1 MKKNEFRM
9 SEVPPGSVLPLGD
22 VEVFSVEGGFCA
34 TQARCTHAQGLLS
47 EGTFDG
53 STVTCRRHGSQFNVR
68 TGAVLRGPAKDP
80 LKTYRVT
87 VDGEVGRLGVALA
100 PAVQSE
106 PGVPETARST
116 LLSSSA
122 NMALLFPM
130 LSSAQSARIAS
141 HGVIRPI
148 TRGEVLIE
156 GGQTNV
162 PFFVLKAGEIEV
174 IRPSAIEEI
183 LIAVVG
189 PAQFTGDISMILG
202 RPAQMRLRVSDSGE
216 VVQLTRDQMHS
227 LIQTDAEISEVL
239 MRALIHRRAAMV
251 AQGIGDV
258 LLIGSA
264 GSASTLRIKQFLTR
278 NGHPF
283 QYLDL
288 DQDADVRQLL
298 ARFHLEPAEIPVVI
312 CRGEAVLKNPGNQE
326 IADHLG
332 FNQGIDHTHL
342 RDVVIVGAG
351 PAGLASAVYAAS
363 EGLDVLV
370 IEPNSPGGQAS
381 SSSRIENYLGFPT
394 GISGRELAGRAYAQA
409 QKFGAEVMIA
419 KGATELACEHNH
431 YGVRLDDGVSI
442 PARTVVIATGARY
455 RRPSLANLGQFE
467 GAGVYYS
474 ATFMEAQLC
483 NGDEVI
489 VVGGA
494 NSAGQAAVFL
504 AQAARHVHL
513 LVRASSLWAS
523 MSRYLIR
530 RIEETPT
537 IQVKTRTEIVSL
549 EGNGHLERVR
559 WRDGTGAVTSQD
571 IKHVFLMTGAEANTG
586 WLNGRVALDA
596 KGFIKTGWDL
606 TQEDL
611 AAARWPLDRSP
622 YLLET
627 SLPGVLAVGDVRC
640 GNVKRVASA
649 VGEGSIA
656 VSFVHRTLA
665 DSFKR
670 KDSV

>member
-1 MKKNEFRM
+1 L
-9 SEVPPGSVLPLGD
+9 S
-22 VEVFSVEGGFCA
+22 A
-34 TQARCTHAQGLLS
+34 AQI
-47 EGTFDG
+47 
-53 STVTCRRHGSQFNVR
+53 
-68 TGAVLRGPAKDP
+68 
-80 LKTYRVT
+80 
-87 VDGEVGRLGVALA
+87 
-100 PAVQSE
+100 
-106 PGVPETARST
+106 
-116 LLSSSA
+116 
-122 NMALLFPM
+122 
-130 LSSAQSARIAS
+130 ARIAS

-148 TRGEVLIE
+148 TRGEVLIDS
-156 GGQTNV
+156 GQTNV

-174 IRPSAIEEI
+174 IRPSALEEI
-183 LIAVVG
+183 LVAVVR

-216 VVQLTRDQMHS
+216 VIQLTRDQMHA

-239 MRALIHRRAAMV
+239 MRALIHRRVAMV

-264 GSASTLRIKQFLTR
+264 GTGATLRIKQFLTR

-283 QYLDL
+283 KYLDL
-288 DQDADVRQLL
+288 ERDAEVRQLL
-298 ARFHLEPAEIPVVI
+298 DRFHVEPAEIPVVI
-312 CRGEAVLKNPGNQE
+312 RGEAVLKNPSNQE
-326 IADHLG
+326 IADCLG
-332 FNQGIDHTHL
+332 FNKGIDHTHP

-351 PAGLASAVYAAS
+351 PAGLAAAVYAAS

-370 IEPNSPGGQAS
+370 IEASSPGGQAG

-409 QKFGAEVMIA
+409 QKFGTDIMIA
-419 KGATELACEHNH
+419 KGAAELGCEHNA
-431 YGVRLDDGVSI
+431 YCVRLDDGVTI
-442 PARTVVIATGARY
+442 PARAVVIATGARY
-455 RRPSLANLGQFE
+455 RMPSLANLGQFE

-483 NGDEVI
+483 DGDEVI

-504 AQAARHVHL
+504 GQTARHVHL
-513 LVRASSLWAS
+513 LVRSSSLSAS

-537 IQVKTRTEIVSL
+537 IQIKTRTEIVAL
-549 EGNGHLERVR
+549 EGNEHLERVR

-606 TQEDL
+606 TKEDL

-627 SLPGVLAVGDVRC
+627 SLPGVFAVGDVRC

-656 VSFVHRTLA
+656 VSFVHRALA
-665 DSFKR
+665 E
-670 KDSV
+670 